1 MNPVGGG
8 QHQRVLA
15 ALFLVSLV
23 LPSCGAGVV
32 NEPGPDAKNTSRAS
46 GVVGLVAGRSSV
58 VESSV
63 ATLTG
68 SAEGSSGSAHKSV
81 VIERPPASYL
91 REIVPPC
98 LPVGESEQDPCRGA
112 PRFLP
117 TGSTSGWPAWQL
129 MGIPS
134 INEVLLG
141 KRGKESEMAPII
153 TPHIVIRGLVQ
164 EDTTRCDLYPYE
176 YFSYRTPSITGF
188 HYYYCFAD
196 ISVHEYIVGEGPAE
210 LTVAL
215 HREVLFVGREEAAQ
229 GWNVIKDYVVLDLKD
244 PQSGTASLYEGKEV
258 VLLLGTT
265 TTVALESWTVNRTWG
280 KVWFLQRNDNGEI
293 RAWEKHISRA
303 RTPEERSRFDLPLS
317 ELARLIK
324 EATEHRA
331 TVTGGRI
338 GEDPNL
344 PMLVTDANRLQDFYR
359 AVGAVYEG
367 EDATVLPPPVPGAG
381 RTRTGSDLSR

>member
-8 QHQRVLA
+8 RHQRVCA
-15 ALFLVSLV
+15 ALFLVSLVV

-32 NEPGPDAKNTSRAS
+32 DKLGTDTEEPSRAS

-58 VESSV
+58 AESSV
-63 ATLTG
+63 SARTG
-68 SAEGSSGSAHKSV
+68 SVEGSGSVYRPV
-81 VIERPPASYL
+81 VMERPPVSYL
-91 REIVPPC
+91 REVVPPC
-98 LPVGESEQDPCRGA
+98 LPAGESERDPCRGV
-112 PRFLP
+112 P
-117 TGSTSGWPAWQL
+117 TPLVSAGSSLKLIDWVQH
-129 MGIPS
+129 GIPS
-134 INEVLLG
+134 FNEVLL
-141 KRGKESEMAPII
+141 RVPVSI
-153 TPHIVIRGLVQ
+153 PHIVIRGLVQ

-196 ISVHEYIVGEGPAE
+196 IKVHEYIVGEGPAE

-215 HREVLFVGREEAAQ
+215 HREVLFVGREDAAK
-229 GWNVIKDYVVLDLKD
+229 GWRAIKDYVPLDLED

-265 TTVALESWTVNRTWG
+265 TTVALESWAVSGWWG
-280 KVWFLQRNDNGEI
+280 TVWFLQRNDSDEI
-293 RAWEKHISRA
+293 RALEKHISHA

-317 ELARLIK
+317 ELIQQIK
-324 EATEHRA
+324 EAAEHRA

-338 GEDPNL
+338 GEDSTL
-344 PMLVTDANRLQDFYR
+344 PMLVTDANRLQDFYG

-367 EDATVLPPPVPGAG
+367 EDATVLPPPVPGGDAEG
-381 RTRTGSDLSR
+381 EG